1 MTVVGKSWN
10 RLTLP
15 GKVIFTVVPVLIV
28 VTVVAVMAIGRIGAN
43 PVWGSLAD
51 ARLGRRRVVRLGLGG
66 AVVAGLNALP
76 GVSCVMPQGAFYA
89 FPNIT
94 GTGMDARSVADR
106 LLTEA
111 GVAVLAGTAF
121 GQFGEGYLRLSYANS
136 LDNIEE
142 ALSAM
147 GDLLATAP
155 V

>member
-1 MTVVGKSWN
+1 M
-10 RLTLP
+10 
-15 GKVIFTVVPVLIV
+15 
-28 VTVVAVMAIGRIGAN
+28 
-43 PVWGSLAD
+43 LAEFD
-51 ARLGRRRVVRLGLGG
+51 VRRG

-121 GQFGEGYLRLSYANS
+121 GEFGEGYLRLSYANS
-136 LDNIEE
+136 LENIEE
-142 ALSAM
+142 ALGAM